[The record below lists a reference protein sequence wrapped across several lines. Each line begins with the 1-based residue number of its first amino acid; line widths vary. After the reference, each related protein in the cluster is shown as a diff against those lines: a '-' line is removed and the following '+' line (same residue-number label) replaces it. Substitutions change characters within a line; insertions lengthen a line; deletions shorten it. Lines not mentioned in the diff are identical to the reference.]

1 MNLEL
6 VLVVLFGIY
15 LIISLVD
22 IPLTI
27 WSNKLKANE
36 QSKNST
42 CIYVLY
48 KELKRYN
55 DLTFGEV
62 ERENDNGNF

>member
-1 MNLEL
+1 MDLG
-6 VLVVLFGIY
+6 LVVAILFGIWV
-15 LIISLVD
+15 IVSVID

-27 WSNKLKANE
+27 WSNKLKAHE

-42 CIYVLY
+42 CIYLLY

-55 DLTFGEV
+55 DLSFGKTE
-62 ERENDNGNF
+62 E